1 MKNKIIQDSEQPL
14 GRMFSL
20 IGKTYLTVL
29 NSRLN
34 ALDIERNFYALLLID
49 QSDGQITQ
57 QELSNMLEIDKVTM
71 LRSIDYL
78 ATNGYVERQTN
89 ASDRRKYSLTLTN
102 KARKAL
108 PEIKKSFSQINDIAM
123 QGLSETQRIEFYNS
137 LEIIKTNLNEYNS
150 TI

>member
-1 MKNKIIQDSEQPL
+1 
-14 GRMFSL
+14 MFSL

>member
-1 MKNKIIQDSEQPL
+1 MNKKILKDSEQPL

-78 ATNGYVERQTN
+78 ATNGYVERQANT
-89 ASDRRKYSLTLTN
+89 SDRRKYSLTLTN

-108 PEIKKSFSQINDIAM
+108 PEIKKSFSQINDMAM
-123 QGLSETQRIEFYNS
+123 KGLSETQRKEFYNS
-137 LEIIKTNLNEYNS
+137 LKMIKTNLNEYNS